1 LKSRFSSNWLHRS
14 GRFLAG
20 AALTLTV
27 FGGWVAP
34 VVSTPPPNPKKI
46 AINESFADKILE
58 LLASQQRWIL
68 VDLKSQRLIAW
79 EGGNPVYAIIISTGK
94 DSTPTPSGI
103 FKIQTKIPAQ
113 RMRGADYDLPN
124 VPYVMFYEGNYGI
137 HGAYWHHQFGKPV
150 SHGCVNLAVDHARW
164 LFEWASVG
172 TPVVINQ

>member
-1 LKSRFSSNWLHRS
+1 MKSLISVNWLHRS
-14 GRFLAG
+14 ARFLAG
-20 AALTLTV
+20 ATLTLAI

-34 VVSTPPPNPKKI
+34 VISTPPPKKI
-46 AINESFADKILE
+46 AVNESFAKKILE
-58 LLASQQRWIL
+58 LLASQERWIL

-79 EGGNPVYAIIISTGK
+79 EGGNPVYAIFISTGK

-124 VPYVMFYEGNYGI
+124 VPYVMFYDGHYGL
-137 HGAYWHHQFGKPV
+137 HGTYWHSKFGKPV
-150 SHGCVNLAVDHARW
+150 SHGCVNIAVDHARW

-172 TPVVINQ
+172 TPVVINE